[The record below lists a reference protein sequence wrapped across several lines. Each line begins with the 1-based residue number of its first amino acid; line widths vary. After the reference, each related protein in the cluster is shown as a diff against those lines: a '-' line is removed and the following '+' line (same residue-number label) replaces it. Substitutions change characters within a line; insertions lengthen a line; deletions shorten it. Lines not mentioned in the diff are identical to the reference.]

1 MKRLSKLLALA
12 ILPLLA
18 LTGCNNDDP
27 TPTPTIFSVFATLDP
42 TGDNSSVFSVQEKDD
57 SPVITLTSDRKVD
70 TEILPIGNRCIIS
83 YANASE
89 KPFVSGAI
97 TLYGIQLVAN
107 GKVENATEAEIQQ
120 LTADP
125 ITVRSIGRT
134 GSYINLQCSAPVSL
148 EPKQFGL
155 YVDKASLDTES
166 AKVYVGFRSD
176 APGTLDDKQFFGS
189 FSIASLLQNPALKQ
203 IIIHYQNNGAKTFV
217 IEKGPLTIQP
227 AE

>member
-27 TPTPTIFSVFATLDP
+27 TPTPTIFSVFATLDS

-125 ITVRSIGRT
+125 IA
-134 GSYINLQCSAPVSL
+134 APVRTST
-148 EPKQFGL
+148 
-155 YVDKASLDTES
+155 SS
-166 AKVYVGFRSD
+166 ARL
-176 APGTLDDKQFFGS
+176 P
-189 FSIASLLQNPALKQ
+189 
-203 IIIHYQNNGAKTFV
+203 
-217 IEKGPLTIQP
+217 
-227 AE
+227 